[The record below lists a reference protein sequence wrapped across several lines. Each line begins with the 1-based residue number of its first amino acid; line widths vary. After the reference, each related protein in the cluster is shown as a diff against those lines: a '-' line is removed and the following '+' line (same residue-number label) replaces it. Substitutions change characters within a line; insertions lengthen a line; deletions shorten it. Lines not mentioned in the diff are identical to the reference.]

1 MPAFFAYLIA
11 VGLLVGGGYG
21 ALNWLAEPAT
31 VKVVAKAKPRPP
43 SPVRYTGNYKPDFEP
58 ASTQPLTPEASR
70 SEPGSQSIGD
80 GDRMKAASN
89 NQPSSPQSETGAVV
103 SAQGARAEVS
113 GPAQQTKTETS
124 SAEADQEAKQEGS
137 QPAQV
142 APPASPGNAQ
152 SAASTGPAAAA
163 RTVSRPHPRQA
174 GHHSEKHALAL
185 MTLRT
190 IEYPDGRR
198 VSQLIPYRS
207 SERPPTFEPN
217 E

>member
-1 MPAFFAYLIA
+1 MPALFAYLIA
-11 VGLLVGGGYG
+11 VGLLLGGGYG
-21 ALNWLAEPAT
+21 ALSWLAAPEP

-43 SPVRYTGNYKPDFEP
+43 SPAHYTGNYQADSEP
-58 ASTQPLTPEASR
+58 AATQESSR
-70 SEPGSQSIGD
+70 PEPGSQGVGVSDSI
-80 GDRMKAASN
+80 KTASN
-89 NQPSSPQSETGAVV
+89 DQPASPQPEAGVA
-103 SAQGARAEVS
+103 SAQAEVS
-113 GPAQQTKTETS
+113 GPAQQSKAEIS
-124 SAEADQEAKQEGS
+124 SVEAEQEAKQEEK
-137 QPAQV
+137 QPARTT
-142 APPASPGNAQ
+142 PPVSQGNRQ

-174 GHHSEKHALAL
+174 GHHSEKHGLAL

>member
-1 MPAFFAYLIA
+1 MPALFAYLIA
-11 VGLLVGGGYG
+11 VGLLLGGGYG
-21 ALNWLAEPAT
+21 ALSWLAAPEP

-43 SPVRYTGNYKPDFEP
+43 SPVHYTGNYQADSEP
-58 ASTQPLTPEASR
+58 AATQPSTPASSR
-70 SEPGSQSIGD
+70 PEPGSQGVGDSDSIKTAANDQPASPQPEAG
-80 GDRMKAASN
+80 AASAH
-89 NQPSSPQSETGAVV
+89 GA
-103 SAQGARAEVS
+103 QAEVS
-113 GPAQQTKTETS
+113 RPARQSK
-124 SAEADQEAKQEGS
+124 AEIPSVEAEQEAKQEEK
-137 QPAQV
+137 QPAQTP
-142 APPASPGNAQ
+142 PPASPGNAH

-163 RTVSRPHPRQA
+163 RTVSRPRPRQA
-174 GHHSEKHALAL
+174 GNHSEKHGLAL